1 MEKKKRDKKKTAT
14 VKRSGAGAKSAAG
27 SAARSPVAAGSVST
41 YLRSLPEDRRK
52 IVSTLRKLIL
62 KNLPA
67 GYRETMGWGMISYG
81 IPLSTY
87 PDTYNG
93 QPLCYLALASQKT
106 HIAIYAMGLYGDNEK
121 ERRFRN
127 DFKKAGK
134 KLDMGKSCIRF
145 KTLDDLPLDVIE
157 KLVSGTSVKGFI
169 GLYERSR
176 K

>member
-1 MEKKKRDKKKTAT
+1 MKADKGKAE
-14 VKRSGAGAKSAAG
+14 
-27 SAARSPVAAGSVST
+27 SVSA

-52 IVSTLRKLIL
+52 TVSTLRKLIL

-67 GYRETMGWGMISYG
+67 GYRETMGWGMICYA

-93 QPLCYLALASQKT
+93 QPLCYLALASQKN
-106 HIAIYAMGLYGDNEK
+106 HLALYAMGLYGDSGK
-121 ERRFRN
+121 ERRFRD

-157 KLVSGTSVKGFI
+157 KLVAGTSVQEFI
-169 GLYERSR
+169 GIYEQSR